1 MTDSIPLITIDGP
14 GGSGKGTVAR
24 AVAAA
29 LGFHF
34 LDSGALYRAV
44 GLRALRLGV
53 ALDDEAG
60 LDACARGADVRFVEQ
75 GEHDPKVM
83 LDGEEVSALL
93 RSEACAAAAS
103 KAAGRPAVRAA
114 LLAKQRELKQLPGLV
129 ADGRDMGTIVFPEA
143 GLKVFLDASVEER
156 ARRRHKQLMD
166 KGIQASLD
174 DLSRDLAER
183 DLRDR
188 SRAIAPLK
196 PATDAVIVDSTNM
209 DVAQVVEL
217 ILQQARD
224 RGLV

>member
-1 MTDSIPLITIDGP
+1 MSDRIVLITIDGP
-14 GGSGKGTVAR
+14 SGSGKGTVAR
-24 AVAAA
+24 AVATA
-29 LGFHF
+29 LGLHF

-44 GLRALRLGV
+44 GLRALRMGV
-53 ALDDEAG
+53 ALDDDAG
-60 LDACARGADVRFVEQ
+60 LDACARGADVRFIERGADEPQVW
-75 GEHDPKVM
+75 

-103 KAAGRPAVRAA
+103 QSAARPPVRAA
-114 LLAKQRELKQLPGLV
+114 LLAKQRELAQAPGLV

-143 GLKVFLDASVEER
+143 QLKVFLDASVEER

-166 KGIQASLD
+166 KGIRASLD

-196 PATDAVIVDSTNM
+196 PAADAVIVDSTAM
-209 DVAQVVEL
+209 DASSVVDF
-217 ILQQARD
+217 ILQQVRS